1 MTNSIEKGDGMAGAA
16 RVAAAAGTGSGVAA
30 SAKTAAK
37 AAEAALAGYV
47 AGTLEILA
55 PSSSA
60 ILLSRAGKKLVE
72 RYERGPRPQSAA
84 PVDADSLWPFWSISK
99 SFAAALVARLA
110 FGGVLGLDMALSR
123 ALPEFAERGPG
134 PFDRRKVTLS
144 HLMSH
149 TSGCAL
155 SGRIEDGVTLGP
167 PPVLSEVLIAT
178 EPGSVFEYSS
188 LGMHVLER
196 FLEAL
201 TGSDYGELL
210 RGEVLEPFGLGSVR
224 FLYEEDIAAEAA
236 GPEAAP
242 GAIAGTGRAGRAAPA
257 TRATREATRAAS
269 RALPCL
275 DGKVV
280 ASQPRQRCGL
290 GLYGTA
296 RDLLAFGEAWLSMR
310 DTSGKP
316 WCDAAIRDELWSR
329 HSTRSSDASDY
340 GLLWWLFDDLGGRVA
355 SGASYSL
362 CALLPRENIVAVV
375 ARNHFGPGLQPF
387 DYRSDKRRILELA
400 RAFR

>member
-1 MTNSIEKGDGMAGAA
+1 MKNAEA
-16 RVAAAAGTGSGVAA
+16 V
-30 SAKTAAK
+30 

-60 ILLSRAGKKLVE
+60 ILVSRAGEKLVE
-72 RYERGPRPQSAA
+72 RYDRGPRPQSAA

-110 FGGVLGLDMALSR
+110 LRGALSLDMALSR

-155 SGRIEDGVTLGP
+155 PGRIEDGITLGP
-167 PPVLSEVLIAT
+167 TPDLSAILIVT

-201 TGSDYGELL
+201 TGSDYGDLL

-224 FLYEEDIAAEAA
+224 FLYEGDLREGKGAA
-236 GPEAAP
+236 
-242 GAIAGTGRAGRAAPA
+242 
-257 TRATREATRAAS
+257 
-269 RALPCL
+269 ALPCL

-310 DTSGKP
+310 DASGKP
-316 WCDAAIRDELWSR
+316 WCDAALRDEIWSR
-329 HSTRSSDASDY
+329 HSTRSSDGSDY

-387 DYRSDKRRILELA
+387 DYRSDKRRILELS